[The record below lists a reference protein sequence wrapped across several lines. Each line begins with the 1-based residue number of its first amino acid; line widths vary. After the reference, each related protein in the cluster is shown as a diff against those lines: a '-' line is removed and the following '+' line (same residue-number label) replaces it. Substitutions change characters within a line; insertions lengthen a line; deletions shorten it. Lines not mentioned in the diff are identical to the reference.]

1 MGIISHT
8 NVNIKQDHKCV
19 VLNFCNI
26 FSSHKYTVLHYDGV
40 QILIPKFFFMSGTPA
55 FFQEPPEMQ
64 VLLNHSKFSE
74 IGTHIFS
81 ILTSFELFKNFL

>member
-1 MGIISHT
+1 
-8 NVNIKQDHKCV
+8 
-19 VLNFCNI
+19 
-26 FSSHKYTVLHYDGV
+26 
-40 QILIPKFFFMSGTPA
+40 MSGTPA

>member
-1 MGIISHT
+1 MR
-8 NVNIKQDHKCV
+8 
-19 VLNFCNI
+19 
-26 FSSHKYTVLHYDGV
+26 
-40 QILIPKFFFMSGTPA
+40 GTPA

-81 ILTSFELFKNFL
+81 ILTSFDCSRIFCKPKETAIDLCLYFKFIVKDLEGQWSIIFHLLYLAKCTIVEI